1 MCKAPCRTNA
11 QCQGCT
17 IHISRIL
24 WEIYQPNMSLP
35 VWIFYLFIFQKKA
48 TIFNILYVPQGFR
61 EVGKVYISNTTQQI
75 LIELWNINSSS
86 SFTLYLFLSSGVHKL
101 QVMSFLKIK
110 DVNLSV
116 LFVVSAVRN
125 RFCLSVSAEKKLSD
139 ASLLSTLSCRC
150 CLQRSI
156 NVAPLLPTIQ
166 EKTFRWAQTPRHQ
179 SNSSC

>member
-1 MCKAPCRTNA
+1 MRNTYITDIM
-11 QCQGCT
+11 G
-17 IHISRIL
+17 
-24 WEIYQPNMSLP
+24 SLSAKH
-35 VWIFYLFIFQKKA
+35 VFASVDFLFLFFFQKKT
-48 TIFNILYVPQGFR
+48 TIFNMFHKGSER
-61 EVGKVYISNTTQQI
+61 WEEVYISNTTQQI

-150 CLQRSI
+150 CLQLSI
-156 NVAPLLPTIQ
+156 NVAPLLQTIQ